1 MHRWLLLPLVS
12 LSTGGSCHKVPPSP
26 EAGLP
31 TPAPEAIVSFTA
43 NPEQDG
49 LKLRLYNA
57 DAERVTGADALAR
70 PPATT
75 LDAAATKLLLARM
88 PALESD
94 PADATDLALR
104 AGPNPPP
111 RTGASVQVDWPGSA
125 RPAPEAAPGPLT
137 VLRHAPDGE
146 VPLAPHLSVTFSE
159 PMVAL
164 TTQDAAART
173 VPVTLTPEVPGQWRW
188 LGTKTL
194 IFEPTTRF
202 PMATAFTVDI
212 PVGTLSAT
220 GSPLK
225 DAVHWVFGTP
235 PPSLVASGPGSP
247 SYPASSQPLSPTLW
261 MAFDQAMNPAA
272 VLPALSIVAG
282 SAHPALRLATAEEIA
297 KVPELKHG
305 TYAADRV
312 VAVVPTTP
320 LPLDTSATFTLAA
333 GAPSAEGPRTTP
345 KAVSWQLRTY
355 GPLRVTD
362 SRCGWNVC
370 RPGDNFSITL
380 SNALDPATFDPRTVQ
395 VTPAIPGANIGMS
408 GNNLWISGESRA
420 RTTYTVTLPAALRD
434 VYGQTLGKETAAT
447 FTVGAAERQLTG
459 PNGSMV
465 VADPAGAPKISVWTV
480 NEKALRVSI
489 RRVKPTDWE
498 RYGEWLDDERDHAPP
513 GEAMPALSIPVK
525 VDADNRVETTVDLTP
540 YLREGVGHFI
550 VQVKQT
556 SPPKDEWRRQS
567 WTGWVQVTKIG
578 LTAFVDNANV
588 LGWATELA
596 TGKPLAGALL
606 SLHPVATG
614 LGGARKTGDDGL
626 GTLPLTPERSTLL
639 LAERGTDSAFVPA
652 SEYPSRWSGWNRAS
666 TGPGLRWYLAS
677 DRGLYRPGETV
688 RFKGWIRVGAGSTVT
703 LPEPA
708 IRTVKWTLRSSIGN
722 PLAEGTSE
730 VSSTGGLE
738 VKVDLPK
745 TPDLGSARLVVEPA
759 GTWAGSNGY
768 ASVDIEEFR
777 RPEFEVSAETGE
789 GPWTLGEDAV
799 ITARA
804 NYYAGGALPD
814 AQVTWRVRATPASF
828 VPPGRDDWSFGVWTP
843 WWRSGPELDD
853 DETGGGGWGDNE
865 GGDVWTSTTDATGAH
880 RLGVHF
886 ESLRPARP
894 MSVTAEA
901 SVSDVNRQ
909 TMASSTTLLVHP
921 SSVYVGLKAD
931 RLFVEK
937 GQDVSVQSLVVDRSG
952 VAAPS
957 VPVAVEVVR
966 SVWTYERGAWITK
979 ETKVASCTQLASR
992 SDPPCRFVPDV
1003 GGEYVVRARV
1013 EDAQGRP
1020 NLTEV
1025 RVWAS
1030 GAEATTP
1037 DRGVAMEEI
1046 TLVPDQAEVAPGGRL
1061 KLFILSPFSPAEGVL
1076 TVRSGDI
1083 VHTERISMDG
1093 PSRTMELDVPE
1104 SWIPN
1109 VTIGLD
1115 LVGSA
1120 ARRDDEGKPR
1130 NDLPERVAY
1139 AQGSIQLTVPARP
1152 RTLAVSVTPAER
1164 KLDPGGNTTLAI
1176 EVKDAAGAPV
1186 SGAELVL
1193 IAVDESVLALS
1204 GYHLPDPLAVFYTSR
1219 GDNLSTSHV
1228 RQWVNLVN
1236 PVGLQGQTGAE
1247 LGFGGLGTGGE
1258 GRGGGGEMKKMSMAP
1273 ATAGAFAESSADD
1286 APSGGAAPGGPV
1298 ARNAPQGS
1306 QKVFTIVGDAIMAK
1320 PEEPVPTT
1328 PIAVRS
1334 NFDALALWA
1343 PSVRTDATGRATVT
1357 IDLPDSLTRYRVMA
1371 VAVSG
1376 ADRFGSGETDVTA
1389 RLPLMVRPSPP
1400 RFLNFGDVFSLPVVI
1415 QNQTDAAM
1423 TVDVAIRGSN
1433 LTLDS
1438 GSTGGRR
1445 VVVPANDR
1453 VEVLFPAQ
1461 ALKAGTA
1468 RWQVAAQAGTKADAA
1483 SGSLPVWTPAST
1495 EAFATYG
1502 TVTDQLVVQP
1512 VSAPSDVWREY
1523 GGLEVTTSSTQL
1535 QALTDAVVYLADYPY
1550 GCSEQ
1555 IGSRVLGI
1563 AALRDVLQ
1571 AFSAEGLPAPAKLE
1585 AAVSADLEVLGRR
1598 QNADGGW
1605 GFWKRDERSFPYLSL
1620 HVAHA
1625 LLRAKEKGF
1634 AVSPSTLE
1642 RSLAYAGQIERHLPR
1657 WYSEESKR
1665 SLRAYAVYV
1674 RELGGKDPW
1683 VEANALASGSLPLE
1697 AQGWILPT
1705 LHRVKSP
1712 KTATILAGWGNV
1724 VTESAGTAHFVT
1736 GYSDGAEVLLHSD
1749 RRVDGVLLDALL
1761 RVRPDDE
1768 LIPKLVAGLL
1778 AHKTAG
1784 RWGNTNESAFVLL
1797 ALDRYFRV
1805 YEGVTPDFVARAWL
1819 GADYAGDHAFQG
1831 RTTERAELRVPMAEL
1846 EGTEDL
1852 VLQRDGAGRLYY
1864 RIGLRYAPKALILPP
1879 VDRGFTVQ
1887 RHYEPVDSPADVR
1900 HDADGTWHVK
1910 AGARVK
1916 VTVEMVTPMR
1926 RYHVAL
1932 VDNLPAGFEVLNPAL
1947 RGTGELPP
1955 DPTQVTGP
1963 WWWWSRPWYDHEN
1976 LRDERVEAFASL
1988 LWDGVWSYSYYARAT
2003 TPGNFVVPP
2012 AKAEEMYMPETFGR
2026 SAGDRLVVE

>member
-1 MHRWLLLPLVS
+1 MHRWLLLPLV
-12 LSTGGSCHKVPPSP
+12 LACHKNPPSP
-26 EAGLP
+26 EADLSAGSP
-31 TPAPEAIVSFTA
+31 IQEVPVSFTA
-43 NPEQDG
+43 EPEVDG
-49 LKLRLYNA
+49 LTLRLYDA
-57 DAERVTGADALAR
+57 DAPPPGSNALLR
-70 PPATT
+70 PAATS
-75 LDAAATKLLLARM
+75 LDAAATAQLLARM

-94 PADATDLALR
+94 AADVADLALR
-104 AGPNPPP
+104 QGPQPPP
-111 RTGASVQVDWPGSA
+111 RTGASVQIDFPGTATS
-125 RPAPEAAPGPLT
+125 APEAAPGPLS

-159 PMVAL
+159 PMIAL
-164 TTQDAAART
+164 TTQDEAAKI
-173 VPVTLTPEVPGQWRW
+173 VPVKLVPEVPGQWRW

-202 PMATAFTVDI
+202 PMATSFTVDI
-212 PVGTLSAT
+212 PAGTLSAK

-225 DAVHWVFGTP
+225 DAVHWTFGTP
-235 PPSLVASGPGSP
+235 APSLVASGPGSP
-247 SYPASSQPLSPTLW
+247 QYLATSQPTQPTLW
-261 MAFDQAMNPAA
+261 MAFDQKMSPEA
-272 VLPALSIVAG
+272 VLPSLSLVAG
-282 SAHPALRLATAEEIA
+282 SARPALRLATADEIA
-297 KVPELKHG
+297 KIPELKG
-305 TYAADRV
+305 GSYAADRV
-312 VAVVPTTP
+312 VAVIPTTP
-320 LPLDTSATFTLAA
+320 LPLDTTATFTLAS
-333 GAPSAEGPRTTP
+333 GAPSAEGPRTTS
-345 KAVSWQLRTY
+345 KAISWRLRTY
-355 GPLRVTD
+355 GPLRVTQ
-362 SRCGWNVC
+362 SRCGWDVC
-370 RPGDNFSITL
+370 RPGDTFSITL
-380 SNALDPATFDPRTVQ
+380 SNALDPATFDPSTVQ

-408 GNNLWISGESRA
+408 GSSLWVTGESRA
-420 RTTYTVTLPAALRD
+420 RTAYTVTLPAALKD
-434 VYGQTLGKETAAT
+434 VYGQTLGKDTVST
-447 FTVGAAERQLTG
+447 FTVGAAERSLVG
-459 PNGSMV
+459 PNGSLV
-465 VADPAGAPKISVWTV
+465 VADPAAISPGGSGAPKISVWTV
-480 NEKALRVSI
+480 NEKALRVAI
-489 RRVKPTDWE
+489 WRVKPADWDS
-498 RYGEWLDDERDHAPP
+498 YGDWLDDERSHKMP
-513 GEAMPALSIPVK
+513 GQALPALTIPVK
-525 VDADNRVETTVDLTP
+525 VDADNRVETAIDLTP
-540 YLREGVGHFI
+540 YLKDGVGHYV

-556 SPPKDEWRRQS
+556 NPPKNEWERQS

-578 LTAFVDNANV
+578 LTAFVDSGNV
-588 LGWATELA
+588 LGWANDLA
-596 TGKPLAGALL
+596 TGKPLAGVAL
-606 SLHPVATG
+606 A
-614 LGGARKTGDDGL
+614 LGPDGARGETAADGL
-626 GTLPLTPERSTLL
+626 GQLALGAERTTML
-639 LAERGTDSAFVPA
+639 LATRGEDSAFVPA
-652 SEYPSRWSGWNRAS
+652 SEYPARWTGWNRS
-666 TGPGLRWYLAS
+666 TGGPGLRWYVAS

-688 RFKGWIRVGAGSTVT
+688 HWKGWVRAAQGSAVSM
-703 LPEPA
+703 PEPA
-708 IRTVKWTLRSSIGN
+708 IRTAKWTLRSSLGN
-722 PLAEGTSE
+722 PLAEGTTE
-730 VSSTGGLE
+730 LGSTGGFE

-745 TPDLGSARLVVEPA
+745 TPDLGSATLVVEPA
-759 GTWAGSNGY
+759 GSWSGNSSY
-768 ASVDIEEFR
+768 SSIDIQEFR

-799 ITARA
+799 ITTKAS
-804 NYYAGGALPD
+804 YYAGGALP
-814 AQVTWRVRATPASF
+814 AAPVTWRVRSAPASF
-828 VPPGRDDWSFGVWTP
+828 VPPGRDEWSFGVWTP
-843 WWRSGPELDD
+843 WWRSGPEV
-853 DETGGGGWGDNE
+853 GGGGRSDE
-865 GGDVWTSTTDATGAH
+865 WTSTTDAMGAH

-894 MSVTAEA
+894 MMVTAEA

-909 TMASSTTLLVHP
+909 SMSSSTTLLVHP
-921 SSVYVGLKAD
+921 SSLYVGLKAD

-937 GQDVSVQSLVVDRSG
+937 GQAVEVTSLVVDRAG
-952 VAAPS
+952 VEAAS
-957 VPVAVEVVR
+957 VPAALEVVR
-966 SVWTYERGAWITK
+966 SAWSYERGAWTQK
-979 ETKVASCTQLASR
+979 ETAVATCTLLASR
-992 SDPPCRFVPDV
+992 KDGPCRFVPDV
-1003 GGEYVVRARV
+1003 GGEYIVRAHV
-1013 EDAQGRP
+1013 VDPQGRP

-1037 DRGVAMEEI
+1037 DRGVAMEEV
-1046 TLVPDQAEVAPGGRL
+1046 TLVPDQAEVAPGGHV

-1083 VHTERISMDG
+1083 VHSERITLEG
-1093 PSRTMELDVPE
+1093 ATRTIDLAVPE
-1104 SWIPN
+1104 SWIPD
-1109 VTIGLD
+1109 VTIAVD

-1130 NDLPERVAY
+1130 NDLPARVAY
-1139 AQGSIQLTVPARP
+1139 AQGSIHLAVPAKP
-1152 RTLAVSVTPAER
+1152 RTLAVTVTPAEH
-1164 KLDPGGNTTLAI
+1164 KLDPGGNTTLVV
-1176 EVKDAAGAPV
+1176 EVKDAADRPV
-1186 SGAELVL
+1186 SDAELVL
-1193 IAVDESVLALS
+1193 VAVDESVLALS

-1219 GDNLSTSHV
+1219 GDNASTSHL

-1236 PVGLQGQTGAE
+1236 PIGLQGQTGSAF
-1247 LGFGGLGTGGE
+1247 GQGGLGMRGAGP
-1258 GRGGGGEMKKMSMAP
+1258 GGGGDKMMVMGMMPPPAPSAGAMPEEAAP
-1273 ATAGAFAESSADD
+1273 ARKSMERKADVTTAIAED
-1286 APSGGAAPGGPV
+1286 V
-1298 ARNAPQGS
+1298 AAPQG
-1306 QKVFTIVGDAIMAK
+1306 A
-1320 PEEPVPTT
+1320 PNT

-1343 PSVRTDATGRATVT
+1343 PSVRTDAAGKATVT
-1357 IDLPDSLTRYRVMA
+1357 INLPDSLTRYRVMA

-1376 ADRFGSGETDVTA
+1376 SDRFGSGDSDVTA

-1400 RFLNFGDVFSLPVVI
+1400 RFLNFGDSFSLPVVL

-1423 TVDVAIRGSN
+1423 TVDVAIRGTN

-1453 VEVLFPAQ
+1453 VEVLFPAE
-1461 ALKAGTA
+1461 AVKAGTA
-1468 RWQVAAQAGTKADAA
+1468 RWQVAAQSGTRADAA

-1502 TVTDQLVVQP
+1502 TVTDALVVQP
-1512 VSAPSDVWREY
+1512 VSAPTDVWKEF

-1535 QALTDAVVYLADYPY
+1535 QALTDAVLYLSEYPY

-1555 IGSRVLGI
+1555 IGSRILGI
-1563 AALRDVLQ
+1563 AALRDVLG
-1571 AFSAEGLPAPAKLE
+1571 AFKAEGLPAPAKLE
-1585 AAVSADLEVLGRR
+1585 AAVSADLEVLTRR
-1598 QNADGGW
+1598 QNNDGGF

-1625 LLRAKEKGF
+1625 LVRAKEKGY
-1634 AVSPSTLE
+1634 AVNATTLD
-1642 RSLAYAGQIERHLPR
+1642 RSLVYAAQIQSHLPR

-1674 RELGGKDPW
+1674 RELAGRDPSA
-1683 VEANALASGSLPLE
+1683 EANALASGTLPLE

-1705 LHRVKSP
+1705 LSRIKSP
-1712 KTATILAGWGNV
+1712 KADTILAGWGNV

-1761 RVRPDDE
+1761 RVRPKDD

-1784 RWGNTNESAFVLL
+1784 RWANTNESAFVLL

-1819 GADYAGDHAFQG
+1819 GSDYAGDHTFKG
-1831 RTTERAELRVPMAEL
+1831 YTTERAELRVPMAEL

-1864 RIGLRYAPKALILPP
+1864 RIGLRYAPKALVLPP
-1879 VDRGFTVQ
+1879 ADRGFTVQ

-1916 VTVEMVTPMR
+1916 VTVEMATPMR

-1988 LWDGVWSYSYYARAT
+1988 LWDGVWSYSYFARAT
-2003 TPGNFVVPP
+2003 TPGTFVVPP

-2026 SAGDRLVVE
+2026 SAGDRVIVE